1 MVHANFKV
9 LCFTESESLTIKVL
23 IAGMWI
29 FDLFCFGDLNLMTFI
44 YELDPYF
51 LEIYWM
57 CKSELL
63 TLKLS
68 KLII

>member
-1 MVHANFKV
+1 
-9 LCFTESESLTIKVL
+9 
-23 IAGMWI
+23 MWI